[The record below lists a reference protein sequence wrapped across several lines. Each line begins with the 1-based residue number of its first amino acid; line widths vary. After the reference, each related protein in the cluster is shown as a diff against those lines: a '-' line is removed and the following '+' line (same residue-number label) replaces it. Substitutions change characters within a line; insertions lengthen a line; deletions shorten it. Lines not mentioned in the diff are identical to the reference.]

1 MEKQA
6 KLEVELGEVKV
17 NAQAE
22 IIFKEKQ
29 AKAREDSKKF
39 WQSQAET
46 TVEQRNKEKEA
57 Q

>member
-22 IIFKEKQ
+22 VIFKEKQ